1 MIINNG
7 LTLEALGTRSI
18 PRNPLLF
25 GMMQRMDLVEKVGS
39 GLKRIHNMCRE
50 YPCTQPEIEADEEWY
65 RFILRRPASAKAA
78 LKASEK
84 TSEATQETTQETTQ
98 ERILDLIQ
106 KRPAITRK
114 ILAMEVG
121 VTEDGIKYHLDK
133 MRKTGV
139 LRHVGS
145 TKAGHWEVLQ

>member
-39 GLKRIHNMCRE
+39 GLKRIRNMCHD

-65 RFILRRPASAKAA
+65 RFILRRPASVKGSVETSEKTSE
-78 LKASEK
+78 KASEK
-84 TSEATQETTQETTQ
+84 TSE
-98 ERILDLIQ
+98 
-106 KRPAITRK
+106 K
-114 ILAMEVG
+114 ILREMKINSQ
-121 VTEDGIKYHLDK
+121 VTIAELADLTDVTPRSVERNIKALQQDGK
-133 MRKTGV
+133 
-139 LRHVGS
+139 LRRIGPA
-145 TKAGHWEVLQ
+145 KGGHWEVLQ